1 MAMKLYTHEEL
12 LDRDLGPIG
21 TPKRDEFDQKVAD
34 EIHAY
39 QVGEAIKQA
48 RLAQNLTQ
56 EQLGEKIGVQRS
68 KISKLENGESISLSI
83 MTRIFKALGIQVALD
98 LKGIGRLALC

>member
-1 MAMKLYTHEEL
+1 MKLYTHEEL
-12 LDRDLGPIG
+12 LDRDLGPVG
-21 TPKRDEFDQKVAD
+21 TPKRDKFDQEVAD

-39 QVGEAIKQA
+39 KVGEAIKKA

-56 EQLGEKIGVQRS
+56 EQLGEKIGVQRA

-83 MTRIFKALGIQVALD
+83 MTRIFKALGIQAALD

>member
-1 MAMKLYTHEEL
+1 MKLYTHEEL
-12 LDRDLGPIG
+12 LDRDLGPVG
-21 TPKRDEFDQKVAD
+21 TPKRDKFDQEVA
-34 EIHAY
+34 EAIHAY

-48 RLAQNLTQ
+48 RLANNLTQ

-68 KISKLENGESISLSI
+68 KISKMENGDNISLSTL
-83 MTRIFKALGIQVALD
+83 MRIFKTLGVQVALD

>member
-1 MAMKLYTHEEL
+1 MKLYTHEEL
-12 LDRDLGPIG
+12 LDRDLGPVG
-21 TPKRDEFDQKVAD
+21 TPKRDKFDQEVAE

>member
-48 RLAQNLTQ
+48 RKQ
-56 EQLGEKIGVQRS
+56 K
-68 KISKLENGESISLSI
+68 KLEQ
-83 MTRIFKALGIQVALD
+83 KQV
-98 LKGIGRLALC
+98 KYNK

>member
-1 MAMKLYTHEEL
+1 MKLYTHKEL
-12 LDRDLGPIG
+12 LDRDLGPVG
-21 TPKRDEFDQKVAD
+21 TPKRDKFDQEVAD
-34 EIHAY
+34 EIQAY

-48 RLAQNLTQ
+48 RVANNLTQ

-68 KISKLENGESISLSI
+68 RISKLENGESISLST
-83 MTRIFKALGIQVALD
+83 MTRIFKALGIQAALD